1 MGTVT
6 DSTTTLDEINAKLTN
21 IKSLSIVASE

>member
-1 MGTVT
+1 M
-6 DSTTTLDEINAKLTN
+6 DANPSSAATLDEINAKLAH